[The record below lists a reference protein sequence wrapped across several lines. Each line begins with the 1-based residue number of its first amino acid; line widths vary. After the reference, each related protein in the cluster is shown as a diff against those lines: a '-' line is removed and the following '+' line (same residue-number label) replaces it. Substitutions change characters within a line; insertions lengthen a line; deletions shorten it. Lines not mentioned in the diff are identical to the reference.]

1 MEAMRQSWTDDRLD
15 DLVKRV
21 DDGFAQ
27 VDRRFAQ
34 VDRRFEQVDRR
45 FEQVDRSVA
54 EVRAETKELRGE
66 LVAAVEKAQ
75 AETKALGNEMNRRFD
90 DMQKILI
97 VALLGGMFTIVAAVL
112 GLLATLAL

>member
-34 VDRRFEQVDRR
+34 VDRRFA
-45 FEQVDRSVA
+45 QVDRSFA
-54 EVRAETKELRGE
+54 EVRAETRELRGE